1 MTPLLPLGTVTF
13 PTNNDAG
20 GTSIDLVWGNV
31 RAEECVLK
39 CHTIEAIN
47 DHTSDHFPIEV
58 LLDLEH
64 RSAPPIKQFFNYAKT
79 NWDLIKTKLEIYL
92 PYSIDPY
99 HITEAELDT
108 YSELLVNAI
117 HIRT

>member
-1 MTPLLPLGTVTF
+1 MMPLLPLGTITF

-20 GTSIDLVWGNV
+20 GTSIDLVWGNA

-58 LLDLEH
+58 LLDLEYG
-64 RSAPPIKQFFNYAKT
+64 SAPPTKPFFNYVKT
-79 NWDLIKTKLEIYL
+79 N
-92 PYSIDPY
+92 
-99 HITEAELDT
+99 
-108 YSELLVNAI
+108 
-117 HIRT
+117 